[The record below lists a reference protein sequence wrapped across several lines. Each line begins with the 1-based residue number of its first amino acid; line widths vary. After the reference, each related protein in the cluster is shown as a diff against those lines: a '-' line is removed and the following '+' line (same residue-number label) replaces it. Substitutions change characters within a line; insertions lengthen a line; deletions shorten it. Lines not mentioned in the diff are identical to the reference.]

1 MTNIREPI
9 TAKLKTL
16 CPRVYYERAPI
27 DAQFPYIVYA
37 FPNSF
42 MLDEQ
47 EIWVLDVDIW
57 DKPLSGDTTELDEL
71 SRGVADGLHRLT
83 IYGPAWAQ
91 VYRESRFSLD
101 DDEPLIRRRKITF
114 QVRSFDLIKTVG
126 V

>member
-1 MTNIREPI
+1 MINIREPI

-16 CPRVYYERAPI
+16 CPRVYYERAPM

-57 DKPLSGDTTELDEL
+57 DKPLNGDTTALDTL
-71 SRGVADGLHRLT
+71 ARGVADDLHRFT
-83 IYGPAWAQ
+83 IYGPWAQ
-91 VYRESRFSLD
+91 VYRQSRFSLD
-101 DDEPLIRRRKITF
+101 DDEPSIRRRKITF
-114 QVRSFDLIKTVG
+114 QVRLFDLIKVIG